1 MTKEP
6 KPKKWDF
13 TGTQVMKGEVN
24 YTLEDFW
31 RDMFKW
37 FKDTWGDRLSP
48 EKQGGGFNLLWVFL
62 SLRSNA
68 KTLEDTQ
75 KIMSKEARP
84 IDKEVV
90 KYLDSLHKKDIEIL
104 TGIKQRLFLDF
115 FTPSLTQSYG
125 NKKQAVDTTIAFV
138 NSYIQE
144 HIQKAM
150 EEAKGNKKAKR
161 GHPITNL

>member
-1 MTKEP
+1 MAKEL

-13 TGTQVMKGEVN
+13 TESQIMKGEVD
-24 YTLEDFW
+24 YTLDDFW

-37 FKDTWGDRLSP
+37 FKENWGDRLSP
-48 EKQGGGFNLLWVFL
+48 EKQEGGFNLLWVFL

-68 KTLEDTQ
+68 KSLEETQ

-104 TGIKQRLFLDF
+104 TGIKQKLFLDF
-115 FTPSLTQSYG
+115 FKPSLTQSYG
-125 NKKQAVDTTIAFV
+125 NEEQAVDTTIAFV

-144 HIQKAM
+144 HIQKVM
-150 EEAKGNKKAKR
+150 EEAKKGYT
-161 GHPITNL
+161 P